1 MHRIKFDWRCL
12 YRGVNLWYVEARK
25 RRLVCEKATR
35 NLLCDS
41 GIMVITRASQAR
53 DGGPIPLCRLLK
65 DSVDTKTEPFL
76 CLLTY
81 SHKRINHKSNRVKH
95 LEFNKPQL
103 LIKSKIFH
111 LTRLFPR
118 IVYLHEYHFYRV
130 NNRVKSCRKRVAN
143 V

>member
-1 MHRIKFDWRCL
+1 
-12 YRGVNLWYVEARK
+12 
-25 RRLVCEKATR
+25 
-35 NLLCDS
+35 
-41 GIMVITRASQAR
+41 
-53 DGGPIPLCRLLK
+53 
-65 DSVDTKTEPFL
+65 
-76 CLLTY
+76 
-81 SHKRINHKSNRVKH
+81 